1 MKLGSSHHSLQ
12 VNQVVTRIQFM
23 IQVSTAVQT
32 KVCITVILI
41 TQLDSHRE
49 LVTTMLLLEIQST
62 KETVMINCPP
72 LSTLRKRASRVRD
85 THPMLHQERVL
96 TTKVGRR
103 LPLTRERKTQPKFKQ
118 SLRYR
123 VESYAGIV
131 LQLS

>member
-1 MKLGSSHHSLQ
+1 MLGSSHHSHQ
-12 VNQVVTRIQFM
+12 VNQVVGRIQFM
-23 IQVSTAVQT
+23 TQVLMVAQT
-32 KVCITVILI
+32 KVCITVTLI

-49 LVTTMLLLEIQST
+49 LATTMLLLEIQST
-62 KETVMINCPP
+62 KETVTINCPP
-72 LSTLRKRASRVRD
+72 LSTLRKRVSRVRD